1 MKTSMSSVIGAQS
14 SIFSNA
20 DKGVLIMA
28 SKQTSQRKKTTTAQA
43 DVEAKTDNATTISTT
58 ATKPGRPAAP
68 QNRKAKFYDDVLN
81 CRLRELMDGREAR
94 TEELAN
100 AVGIGSSAVRMWYT
114 GYARPDIEKIPAICK
129 FYEVSADW
137 LLGIS
142 ETQAVDIEMRNI
154 CEKTGLSDHA
164 LLNLMR
170 YSENQKGNMPPTS
183 NASATAAE
191 RLWLINNLIEDEET
205 INTLADNANLCV
217 NIRKAIDNLEIPEY
231 DGESAVTLMKLGVEK
246 FGIMFNFTQGKE
258 TADYHVFMCHRYFV
272 DFIEGL
278 EMPAYWLKGLTEKD

>member
-1 MKTSMSSVIGAQS
+1 
-14 SIFSNA
+14 
-20 DKGVLIMA
+20 MA